1 MGFEFRVAG
10 VLRNDP
16 DDLVRYPSRN
26 RRFDFQ
32 CDCHTCADQSDQLR
46 VVWTAKNGVEEVG

>member
-1 MGFEFRVAG
+1 MGVEFRVAG

-16 DDLVRYPSRN
+16 DDLVRYPSGN

-32 CDCHTCADQSDQLR
+32 CDRHACADQPNQLR
-46 VVWTAKNGVEEVG
+46 VVWTAKYGVEEVG